1 MSTKTRTCKSCKAE
15 VDSKAKVCPKCGAKI
30 ENLALGFSILVGIII
45 VIVVM
50 TTRGSKPDVVATP
63 TPVIAAVEKA
73 SPITASDKELLKQS
87 YANLDST
94 QRGQFSDLA
103 AKYVKLSDTEKAD
116 IKTDFERL
124 KSEQDVAVAKALKE
138 ATEKAKAEEAAR
150 AAAKLASLK
159 SDAQVIPY
167 KELARNPDAY
177 KGKTVKY
184 TGKVIQVQEDGNNVG
199 LRVNVTKNTYGYE
212 NTMFITY
219 DKGIISGRVLE
230 DDIISFWGTSAGL
243 LTYKTVMGSEMSIP
257 QVLVQIVEVN

>member
-1 MSTKTRTCKSCKAE
+1 MAKTDTCKACKVE
-15 VDSKAKVCPKCGAKI
+15 VDGKAKVCPSCGAKMKMG
-30 ENLALGFSILVGIII
+30 LGKKLLIGFAVLFVLGWMMPKEDS
-45 VIVVM
+45 
-50 TTRGSKPDVVATP
+50 TP
-63 TPVIAAVEKA
+63 TASTAPVVAAVEKA